1 MLTVQ
6 KIENITFKIPD
17 YKNNNQMLCSII
29 LDLNAR
35 RIDFTILDY
44 ASSLDSDYGI
54 MWTGDRVKSNCPKA
68 VTIHHLLKVKCDYD
82 TLIPKMI
89 KKMKFK
95 EEVID
100 EINKYIKIAMKELGY
115 DIKEEDPLFIN
126 YNERPYS
133 SSIKYLIEQ
142 TDFYETLVMKNGNA
156 IRR

>member
-1 MLTVQ
+1 MLIAN
-6 KIENITFKIPD
+6 KIENITFKITD
-17 YKNNNQMLCSII
+17 DKNNKMLCSII

-35 RIDFTILDY
+35 RVDFTILDY
-44 ASSLDSDYGI
+44 VSSLDSDYGI
-54 MWTGDRVKSNCPKA
+54 MWTGDKVKSNCPKA

-82 TLIPKMI
+82 TLMPKMI
-89 KKMKFK
+89 RKMKFK

-100 EINKYIKIAMKELGY
+100 EINKYIKEAMKELGY

-133 SSIKYLIEQ
+133 SSVKYLIEQ

>member
-1 MLTVQ
+1 MLTAQ

-29 LDLNAR
+29 LDLNAK

-54 MWTGDRVKSNCPKA
+54 MWTGDKVKSNCPKA
-68 VTIHHLLKVKCDYD
+68 VTIHHLLKVKCVYD
-82 TLIPKMI
+82 STSCMER
-89 KKMKFK
+89 KMKFK

-100 EINKYIKIAMKELGY
+100 EINKYIKEAMKELGY

-142 TDFYETLVMKNGNA
+142 TDFYETLVMKNGNT

>member
-1 MLTVQ
+1 MLTAQ

-29 LDLNAR
+29 LDLKTKR
-35 RIDFTILDY
+35 VDFTILDY

-54 MWTGDRVKSNCPKA
+54 MWTGDKVKSNCPKA
-68 VTIHHLLKVKCDYD
+68 VIIHHLLKVKCVYD
-82 TLIPKMI
+82 STSCMKRKI
-89 KKMKFK
+89 KFK

-100 EINKYIKIAMKELGY
+100 EINRYIKIALKELGY
-115 DIKEEDPLFIN
+115 NIEEEDPLFIN